1 MANSASST
9 GIQLHSSISSTRILS
24 TTTTASHAIA
34 PTSDRFSY
42 TDYTRMD
49 LSDHVISGSL
59 TIVTLF
65 KDVSALIPHA
75 GPLTQVM
82 GVTKELISVINEM
95 KDNKDGCEYLVE
107 RVLLFVKNLIEEM
120 TRMNVPLRDGTPTA
134 ARVYALA
141 M

>member
-1 MANSASST
+1 
-9 GIQLHSSISSTRILS
+9 
-24 TTTTASHAIA
+24 
-34 PTSDRFSY
+34 
-42 TDYTRMD
+42 MD